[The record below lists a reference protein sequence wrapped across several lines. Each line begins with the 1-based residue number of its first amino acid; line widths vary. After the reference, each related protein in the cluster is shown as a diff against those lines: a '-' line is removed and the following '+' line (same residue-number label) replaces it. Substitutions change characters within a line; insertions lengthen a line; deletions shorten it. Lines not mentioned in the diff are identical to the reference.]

1 MAKSTNN
8 GRDSKGRFAKG
19 NAGGPGRP
27 KRDFER
33 EYLAQ
38 MTANCTLSQF
48 AKIVKKA
55 AEQAIA
61 GDHRA
66 RQWLSQY
73 LLPDPQTMREMAEP
87 DHPAIFSDD
96 SPIQEALRQIQLRH
110 NAGKK
115 FHPYDTSGR

>member
-1 MAKSTNN
+1 MTRRDNN
-8 GRDSKGRFAKG
+8 GRDAKGRFAKG

-27 KRDFER
+27 KRDVER

-48 AKIVKKA
+48 AKIVNKA

-73 LLPDPQTMREMAEP
+73 LLPDPQTMREMTEA
-87 DHPAIFSDD
+87 DHPATFSAD
-96 SPIQEALRQIQLRH
+96 SPIQEALRLIRLRH
-110 NAGKK
+110 DAGKK
-115 FHPYDTSGR
+115 FHHYDTGK